1 MINDNL
7 QPVKPFFPETE
18 KERQDFELWKGITTA
33 VHSCGYY
40 GDDVTAKS
48 IDVLKQLGRYDML
61 PPCERGDEKEKLND
75 QDINLI
81 LALIL
86 LGGFN
91 DEHDK

>member
-40 GDDVTAKS
+40 GSDVIAKS

-61 PPCERGDEKEKLND
+61 PPCERGSEKEKQNNQVID
-75 QDINLI
+75 PIV
-81 LALIL
+81 ALMF
-86 LGGFN
+86 LGCMAYGS
-91 DEHDK
+91 D